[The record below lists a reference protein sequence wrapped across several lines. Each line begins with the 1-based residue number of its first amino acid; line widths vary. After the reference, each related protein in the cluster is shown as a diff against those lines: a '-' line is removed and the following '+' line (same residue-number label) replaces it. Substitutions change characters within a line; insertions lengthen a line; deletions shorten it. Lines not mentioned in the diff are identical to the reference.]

1 MRRQRTVAGCLVHAV
16 VAVAIAGG
24 GVLSIAG
31 PIGAASGPGTTSTTT
46 TTTAPVGFASLFV
59 MFSPGGGFSIG
70 SGSTSAAAN
79 PFGAAPSLR
88 PLGGRTA
95 AGGVVL
101 RVYEGPLRMSLPSGL
116 PGFPAASCLP
126 DREVLVD
133 ASSPAVAATVAFYGR
148 TGQQA
153 SPQGSYVGQAEGAPA
168 AVVAAQVPSG
178 TRQAVVHFDGGPTD
192 RAAPLAGGW
201 VVLAARVKAP
211 PLAQGPGAA
220 LPLSPTL
227 GTMTTID
234 RAGHTHPLGAV
245 RAAIGYAIP
254 NSCLPRPG
262 GSTGTQPLTPAP
274 IPLPKATGPPPA
286 NSAAAR
292 QAIETT
298 FHRFY
303 ESPAGTQTGLLENE
317 PALSEIIKEVQAA
330 PLTQQYAGKTKLR
343 IDDLQFLDRTHAA
356 LRIALL
362 YNGQPLISNDIVR
375 AILDHGR
382 WKVALSTYCNL
393 ASMVGVTC

>member
-1 MRRQRTVAGCLVHAV
+1 MV
-16 VAVAIAGG
+16 IAGSA
-24 GVLSIAG
+24 VLSLAA
-31 PIGAASGPGTTSTTT
+31 PVEAASGPGPTSTTT
-46 TTTAPVGFASLFV
+46 TTTAPVGSGNLFI

-70 SGSTSAAAN
+70 SGSSSVTAN
-79 PFGAAPSLR
+79 PFGPATSLR
-88 PLGGRTA
+88 RVGGRTT

-101 RVYEGPLRMSLPSGL
+101 RVYEGPFRMSLPSGL

-133 ASSPAVAATVAFYGR
+133 ASSTAVAATVAFYGR
-148 TGQQA
+148 SGQQA
-153 SPQGSYVGQAEGAPA
+153 SPQGSYVGQAEGATA

-201 VVLAARVKAP
+201 VVLAARVKTP
-211 PLAQGPGAA
+211 PLTQGLA
-220 LPLSPTL
+220 LPSPPTL

-234 RAGHTHPLGAV
+234 RGGHTHPLGAV

-262 GSTGTQPLTPAP
+262 GPNTPLTPP
-274 IPLPKATGPPPA
+274 PVPLPKATGPPPT
-286 NSAAAR
+286 NPTAAR

-317 PALSEIIKEVQAA
+317 PALSEVIKEVQAA
-330 PLTQQYAGKTKLR
+330 PLTRQYAGKTKLR

-356 LRIALL
+356 LRVDLL
-362 YNGQPLISNDIVR
+362 YNGQPLISNYIVR
-375 AILDHGR
+375 AVLDRGR